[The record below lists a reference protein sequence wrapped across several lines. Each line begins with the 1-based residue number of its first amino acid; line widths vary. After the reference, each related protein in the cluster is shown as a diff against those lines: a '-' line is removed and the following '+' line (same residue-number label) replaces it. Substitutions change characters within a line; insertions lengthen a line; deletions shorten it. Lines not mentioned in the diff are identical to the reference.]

1 MGQEE
6 EAEARKVA
14 FNGYK
19 VTQELMAKVI
29 KMKFRILL
37 CVVEFFPGC
46 GVDTNTHTLSLSQ
59 ASSDAVFMHC
69 LPRHQEEVTDEVFY
83 GKQSVVFPEA
93 ENRMWTVM
101 AVALSMLS

>member
-1 MGQEE
+1 M
-6 EAEARKVA
+6 
-14 FNGYK
+14 
-19 VTQELMAKVI
+19 
-29 KMKFRILL
+29 
-37 CVVEFFPGC
+37 
-46 GVDTNTHTLSLSQ
+46 
-59 ASSDAVFMHC
+59 FMHC